1 MVCKDKSEM
10 KLSPLQM
17 QKLVE
22 KVFDHLKKQNVIIF
36 KEDEKKALARA
47 LEAVKADY
55 QREGDLDRDVNAM
68 LDTLERTNAGEFQ
81 RYKMFPILK
90 QKMAKERKIIL

>member
-1 MVCKDKSEM
+1 M

-36 KEDEKKALARA
+36 KEDEKKVLARA
-47 LEAVKADY
+47 LEVVKADY